1 MQPRMGFEK
10 SLKTD
15 QFQSITRL
23 DRRIESWAAHPVP
36 REPTVQRRV
45 QRRLT
50 IGPGGDGVGDT
61 SVPKQP
67 TLRVVHEVTII
78 DEIHRLAD
86 VDARRR
92 TRNVTGDAFT
102 TIENVEL
109 IETGLGLRRDCHSGN
124 KQRHQ
129 RENPTSPSLHNSL
142 HSPDDRMPRELQ

>member
-1 MQPRMGFEK
+1 VQPRMGFEK

-67 TLRVVHEVTII
+67 TSRVVHEVTTI

-86 VDARRR
+86 VDARRPA
-92 TRNVTGDAFT
+92 RNVTGDAYRRSTWFALRLPQDLTAEYRVSGQTPT
-102 TIENVEL
+102 TYV
-109 IETGLGLRRDCHSGN
+109 GH
-124 KQRHQ
+124 
-129 RENPTSPSLHNSL
+129 
-142 HSPDDRMPRELQ
+142 